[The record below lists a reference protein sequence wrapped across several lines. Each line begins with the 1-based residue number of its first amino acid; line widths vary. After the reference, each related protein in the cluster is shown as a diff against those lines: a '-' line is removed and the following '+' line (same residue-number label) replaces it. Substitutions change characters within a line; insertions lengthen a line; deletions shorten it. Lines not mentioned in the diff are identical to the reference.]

1 VVVDIQEIH
10 QGPDKDAP
18 MYEGVLRSL
27 DRVFEN
33 RTLIIEVSRISFLL
47 DWLARYGQID
57 WSPAVV
63 DGSSIRAVL
72 GPPRNLRGTLSR
84 KLSAAVDQSVRY
96 PHPERPCALRNV
108 GKA

>member
-1 VVVDIQEIH
+1 MVVDIQEIH

-33 RTLIIEVSRISFLL
+33 RTLIIEVSRISFCWTGWRVT
-47 DWLARYGQID
+47 DKSTGHRRSWTVVRYEQF
-57 WSPAVV
+57 
-63 DGSSIRAVL
+63 L
-72 GPPRNLRGTLSR
+72 GPPPNLRGTLSR

-96 PHPERPCALRNV
+96 PHPERPFALRNV
-108 GKA
+108 GNA